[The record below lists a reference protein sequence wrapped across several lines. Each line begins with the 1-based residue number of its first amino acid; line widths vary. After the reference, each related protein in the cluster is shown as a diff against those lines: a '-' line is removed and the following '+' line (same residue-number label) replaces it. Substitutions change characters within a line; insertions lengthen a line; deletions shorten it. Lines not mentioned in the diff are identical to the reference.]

1 MPTVVTIHAQRMRCA
16 TGSDNIRSVIKILV
30 GGFIAGTLD
39 IGAAALIYSLNP
51 EDILHSIAGGL
62 LGVEAL
68 HAGIAVAGLGLLLQ
82 WAMSIIIAAIYAAA
96 VNVLSGLKGRWVIG
110 GVACGIVV
118 FFVMNY
124 VVVPLS
130 AWHRLPHFTPQL
142 FGENLAAMLLFGL
155 IIAYCARNGD
165 RSRAA

>member
-1 MPTVVTIHAQRMRCA
+1 MRCA
-16 TGSDNIRSVIKILV
+16 PGSDNIRSVIKILV

-39 IGAAALIYSLNP
+39 IGAAALIYSLGP
-51 EDILHSIAGGL
+51 EDILRSIAGGL

-68 HAGIAVAGLGLLLQ
+68 HAGMAVAGIGLLLQ
-82 WAMSIIIAAIYAAA
+82 WVMSIIIAAIYAAV
-96 VNVLSGLKGRWVIG
+96 VNVLSVLKGRWVIG

-130 AWHRLPHFTPQL
+130 AYHRHAHFTLPL
-142 FGENLAAMLLFGL
+142 FCENLAAMLLFGL
-155 IIAYCARNGD
+155 IIAYCTRNDD